1 MNQIDTLDYENSK
14 LKEVIDSKNRE
25 IDQIMSKHSK
35 VRNNYEDSINLLKK
49 ENDELK
55 DKITETEHIAELE
68 LNNLR
73 EKMEGIKESEIALLK
88 DAHSN
93 QCDLLNREIN
103 KLQKFLDTRNE

>member
-55 DKITETEHIAELE
+55 DKIT
-68 LNNLR
+68 
-73 EKMEGIKESEIALLK
+73 
-88 DAHSN
+88 
-93 QCDLLNREIN
+93 
-103 KLQKFLDTRNE
+103 